1 MHCSSI
7 RIQLLHSADPSDP
20 DSKPQANQTMKK
32 LLKQRCFKWKTLKND
47 IDAGL
52 RVETLEGL
60 NLEYKEQTAVETA
73 FIYRRGLLKTDF
85 MRNTFSMQIETDI
98 PET

>member
-1 MHCSSI
+1 
-7 RIQLLHSADPSDP
+7 
-20 DSKPQANQTMKK
+20 MKK

-60 NLEYKEQTAVETA
+60 NLEYKE
-73 FIYRRGLLKTDF
+73 
-85 MRNTFSMQIETDI
+85 
-98 PET
+98 